1 MWYPLKKKGKMDIV
15 GGTLVIQKNY
25 LETYYIN
32 ITLFFI
38 INKYILT
45 LQLKFKSKKKMI
57 IIII

>member
-1 MWYPLKKKGKMDIV
+1 MDIV